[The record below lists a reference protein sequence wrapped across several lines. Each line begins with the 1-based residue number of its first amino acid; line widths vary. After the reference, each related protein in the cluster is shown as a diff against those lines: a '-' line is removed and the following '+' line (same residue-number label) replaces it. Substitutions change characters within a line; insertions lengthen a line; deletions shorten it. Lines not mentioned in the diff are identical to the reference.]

1 MKNIQWLIVFGIVAA
16 VGTLVST
23 LQAEGPVVRRGKSVM
38 HYMTRNTLVTNDA
51 GSNVVGWVRL
61 QHNEQ
66 GNSTKQSLQLFVNG
80 LETNAPY
87 KLIAMVGDD
96 TNAIPVEEFT
106 ADGKGRVRLNYMT
119 RGQGSGGKN
128 PLPDELTPLTDVHSL
143 GIENSS
149 TQTVAYAWMADAE
162 QYQVLVKRNLTVED
176 TNGTAAGSISLIA
189 NQNKVNFRMLAGGL
203 SVSNDYHLVLNS
215 EVVNTVTANNDGRL
229 EIKSWPSNAP
239 AILELRSL
247 SLRDSSSNV
256 VLSTTLPK

>member
-1 MKNIQWLIVFGIVAA
+1 MKNTQWLIVIGIVTAI
-16 VGTLVST
+16 GTLAST
-23 LQAEGPVVRRGKSVM
+23 LHAGSSVTRRGTSVM
-38 HYMTRNTLVTNDA
+38 HYMTRNALVTNDA

-66 GNSTKQSLQLFVNG
+66 GNSSKQSLQLFVNG

-87 KLIAMVGDD
+87 KLIATVGDY
-96 TNAIPVEEFT
+96 TNAIPVEEFS

-119 RGQGSGGKN
+119 RGQGNGHKN
-128 PLPDELTPLTDVHSL
+128 PPPEELIPLTGVHSL

-162 QYQVLVKRNLTVED
+162 RYQVLVKRNLTAED

-215 EVVNTVTANNDGRL
+215 DVVSTVTANNDGRL
-229 EIKSWPSNAP
+229 EIKGWPSNAP

-247 SLRDSSSNV
+247 ALRDSSSNV